1 MAQTLKLGSLYLD
14 NNPATLGV
22 EYQVSQ
28 IVSFG
33 EAAPGKAISW
43 VPVNGLLI
51 ADRCLLTKISW
62 NDLDSQSLVFGK
74 EIELYGFRFCAR
86 LLKVG
91 SNEGVPNEWDA
102 ALDVVGENDD
112 LWHWQE
118 MFFWGQETHGVP
130 PARVLRGYASARFFE
145 LGSGSFR
152 DLDCGFRPSLEL
164 MYTDP
169 SALRHGK
176 EILVIGRD
184 GAVMGNLVDATA
196 YDLVIR
202 PKPDG
207 VVGKNTFAANMR
219 DGTIAVV
226 QQGIFSI
233 ATTPSLTK

>member
-1 MAQTLKLGSLYLD
+1 
-14 NNPATLGV
+14 
-22 EYQVSQ
+22 
-28 IVSFG
+28 
-33 EAAPGKAISW
+33 
-43 VPVNGLLI
+43 
-51 ADRCLLTKISW
+51 
-62 NDLDSQSLVFGK
+62 
-74 EIELYGFRFCAR
+74 
-86 LLKVG
+86 
-91 SNEGVPNEWDA
+91 
-102 ALDVVGENDD
+102 
-112 LWHWQE
+112 
-118 MFFWGQETHGVP
+118 
-130 PARVLRGYASARFFE
+130 
-145 LGSGSFR
+145 
-152 DLDCGFRPSLEL
+152 

-219 DGTIAVV
+219 DGTIAVD